1 MAAMRSSAGDPART
15 LGLLWRDASAVPHRG
30 PDRRLSVD
38 AVVRTAVDVADGDGL
53 GAVTMR
59 RVATDLGVAAMTLYT
74 YVPSRSELLDLMLDS
89 VYAAIERRSV
99 TGPGWRQRVEAIA
112 EENRDLYLAHPW
124 VCDVSTQRPP
134 LGPGQLAKYEHELSA
149 FDGIGLTDVE
159 MDDCLTYLLTFVHAW
174 AHNTIA
180 AREARNATGMTD
192 EEWWALA
199 GHQLRRYVDPAS
211 FPLASRV
218 GEAAGAAHN
227 SAHDPDHAFEFGL
240 SRVLAGL
247 EVMITEG

>member
-1 MAAMRSSAGDPART
+1 MATMRSSAGDPVRT
-15 LGLLWRDASAVPHRG
+15 LGLLWRDPAAVPRRG

-38 AVVRTAVDVADGDGL
+38 AVVQTALGIADSQGL
-53 GAVTMR
+53 GSVSMR
-59 RVATDLGVAAMTLYT
+59 RVASDLGVGAMTLYT
-74 YVPSRSELLDLMLDS
+74 YVPSRSELLDLMLDA
-89 VYAAIERRSV
+89 VYATIDTV
-99 TGPGWRQRVEAIA
+99 TAAGEGWRQRVEAVAA
-112 EENRDLYLAHPW
+112 ENKALYLAHPW
-124 VCDVSTQRPP
+124 LCEVSTQRPP

-180 AREARNATGMTD
+180 ARDTRNDTGMTD
-192 EEWWALA
+192 EQWWAAVGPHLS
-199 GHQLRRYVDPAS
+199 RYVDPAS
-211 FPLASRV
+211 YPLASRV

-240 SRVLAGL
+240 DRVLAGL
-247 EVMITEG
+247 EDLITAD

>member
-1 MAAMRSSAGDPART
+1 MATTRSSAGDPART
-15 LGLLWRDASAVPHRG
+15 LGLLWRDPSAVPRRG

-38 AVVRTAVDVADGDGL
+38 AVVQTAIDIADREGL
-53 GAVTMR
+53 RAVTMR
-59 RVATDLGVAAMTLYT
+59 RVATDLGAGAMTLYT

-89 VYAAIERRSV
+89 VYAAIERRPA
-99 TGPGWRQRVEAIA
+99 TGTGWRARAEAIA

-124 VCDVSTQRPP
+124 VCEVSTQRPP
-134 LGPGQLAKYEHELSA
+134 LGPGQLAKYEHELAA

-159 MDDCLTYLLTFVHAW
+159 MDDCLTYLLTFVQAW

-180 AREARNATGMTD
+180 ARDARNDTGMTD
-192 EEWWALA
+192 EQWWAIA
-199 GHQLRRYVDPAS
+199 GPELGRYVDPAS

-247 EVMITEG
+247 EVMITGD